1 MKNAIGTPV
10 EMDALKGKIIITES
24 TKHHR
29 YICFFNSC
37 ICNRRCFIPTEN
49 PINNKTI
56 PKNHE
61 QQKKY
66 PQMFNGLYL
75 PESKEDKKKI
85 ERQPEI
91 RTEDKIGEF
100 GDNKKHAYIIP
111 RLRLIK
117 EDNSSPLSKF

>member
-1 MKNAIGTPV
+1 
-10 EMDALKGKIIITES
+10 
-24 TKHHR
+24 
-29 YICFFNSC
+29 
-37 ICNRRCFIPTEN
+37 
-49 PINNKTI
+49 
-56 PKNHE
+56 
-61 QQKKY
+61 
-66 PQMFNGLYL
+66 MFNGLYL